1 MSPGWVTS
9 HPPGGHNRRMG
20 RIIEGTPGEDAEVWI
35 QDRGSAQARLRGRIR
50 IEDLT
55 HVLTSISARSGANGP
70 NNPVTQ
76 YILAQ
81 AADYLAERLI
91 DDANPGHDGRETVP
105 RTLSSAL
112 GHQPF
117 IESVLNM
124 SQHQMLR
131 RWPLATDWYQDV
143 INYVMRPSRFIR
155 AVEEVHRNF
164 DEMASGRLGDFIRR
178 FSDKVFEVDG
188 DPKVLRMA
196 EALQALWPDYPP
208 VRQATLAYHEQIQT
222 MWAPLYAEALGRY
235 GLRLRPEFSLGH
247 LGWAFNALQTRETWE
262 RLAGFNLNPQQPF
275 HGSVWSITALTGLM
289 AISGAV
295 TGDDGTVYTPTELAD
310 LMPVAR

>member
-1 MSPGWVTS
+1 MSRT
-9 HPPGGHNRRMG
+9 
-20 RIIEGTPGEDAEVWI
+20 IEGNPGDVAEVWI
-35 QDRGSAQARLRGRIR
+35 QDRGTGAARLRGTIA
-50 IEDLT
+50 IEDLSD
-55 HVLTSISARSGANGP
+55 VLTCIAARNGANGP

-91 DDANPGHDGRETVP
+91 EDAAPGPDGRDSVP

-143 INYVMRPSRFIR
+143 VHYVLRPSRFTR
-155 AVEEVHRNF
+155 ATFEVRTHF
-164 DEMASGRLGDFIRR
+164 DEWTTRPLGEFLRL
-178 FSDKVFEVDG
+178 FSDTVFRVDG

-208 VRQATLAYHEQIQT
+208 VREASQAYHRQIMA
-222 MWAPLYAEALGRY
+222 MWAPLYTTALERY
-235 GLRLRPEFSLGH
+235 ALRLRPEFTVH
-247 LGWAFNALQTRETWE
+247 DVAWAFNALQTRETWE
-262 RLAGFNLNPQQPF
+262 RLSGADVSRREALDGEM
-275 HGSVWSITALTGLM
+275 WSPTALSSM
-289 AISGAV
+289 IVIAGAV
-295 TGDDGTVYTPTELAD
+295 TDADRRVLTPLELARR
-310 LMPVAR
+310 LPVGHQVTERPR

>member
-1 MSPGWVTS
+1 MPSDLSAAMRHTA
-9 HPPGGHNRRMG
+9 RMA
-20 RIIEGTPGEDAEVWI
+20 RIIEGTPGQEAEVWI
-35 QDRGSAQARLRGRIR
+35 QDRGAPAASLRATIV
-50 IEDLT
+50 IEDLSD
-55 HVLTSISARSGANGP
+55 VLTCISARSGANGP

-76 YILAQ
+76 YIVAQ
-81 AADYLAERLI
+81 AAEYLAERLI
-91 DDANPGHDGRETVP
+91 EDAGSRTGESVP

-143 INYVMRPSRFIR
+143 IHYVLRPARFTR
-155 AVEEVHRNF
+155 ATQEVRRHF
-164 DEMASGRLGDFIRR
+164 DDWATRPLGEFVRL
-178 FSDKVFEVDG
+178 FSEAVFRLDG

-208 VRQATLAYHEQIQT
+208 VREASMAYHQQIRT
-222 MWAPLYAEALGRY
+222 MWAPLYAEAMRRY
-235 GLRLRPEFSLGH
+235 GLRMRPEFTLEE

-262 RLAGFNLNPQQPF
+262 RLSGADVSSRKALDGAR
-275 HGSVWSITALTGLM
+275 WSPTALTSMMVIAG
-289 AISGAV
+289 SV
-295 TGDDGTVYTPTELAD
+295 TDADGCALSPAELAGR
-310 LMPVAR
+310 LPVVTP

>member
-1 MSPGWVTS
+1 MPGD
-9 HPPGGHNRRMG
+9 
-20 RIIEGTPGEDAEVWI
+20 EAEVWV
-35 QDRGSAQARLRGRIR
+35 QDRGAAQPRLRGTIR
-50 IEDLT
+50 IEDLSDVVT
-55 HVLTSISARSGANGP
+55 CIAARSGANGP

-91 DDANPGHDGRETVP
+91 DDANPGPDGRESVP

-143 INYVMRPSRFIR
+143 INYVMRPSRFTR
-155 AVEEVHRNF
+155 AIAQVQQHF
-164 DEMASGRLGDFIRR
+164 DAWASGRLGDFIRQ

-208 VRQATLAYHEQIQT
+208 VRAATLTYHEQIQT
-222 MWAPLYAEALGRY
+222 MWAPLYADALARY
-235 GLRLRPEFSLGH
+235 GLVLRPEFTLGH

-262 RLAGFNLNPQQPF
+262 RLAGFDLNPQQPF
-275 HGSVWSITALTGLM
+275 HGSAWSITALTSLM
-289 AISGAV
+289 ALAGCV
-295 TGDDGTVYTPTELAD
+295 TAEDGTVYTPTQLAD
-310 LMPVAR
+310 LMPVGAR

>member
-1 MSPGWVTS
+1 MRRSEDAEQGTLSDMS
-9 HPPGGHNRRMG
+9 
-20 RIIEGTPGEDAEVWI
+20 RIIEGAPGDIAEVWI
-35 QDRGSAQARLRGRIR
+35 QDRGAADARLRGKIT
-50 IEDLT
+50 IEDLSD
-55 HVLTSISARSGANGP
+55 VLTCISARNGANGP

-91 DDANPGHDGRETVP
+91 EDANPGRDGRDSVP

-117 IESVLNM
+117 IETVLNM

-143 INYVMRPSRFIR
+143 VHYVLRPSRFSR
-155 AVEEVHRNF
+155 ATGEVRAHF
-164 DEMASGRLGDFIRR
+164 DEWTTRPFGEFLRL
-178 FSDKVFEVDG
+178 FSDTVFTFDG

-208 VRQATLAYHEQIQT
+208 VREASEAYHLQILS
-222 MWAPLYAEALGRY
+222 MWAPLYTTALARY
-235 GLRLRPEFSLGH
+235 GLRLRPEFTMSDVA
-247 LGWAFNALQTRETWE
+247 WAFNALQTRETWE
-262 RLAGFNLNPQQPF
+262 RLSGADVSGRKALD
-275 HGSVWSITALTGLM
+275 GAMWSLTALSSM
-289 AISGAV
+289 IVIAGAV
-295 TGDDGTVYTPTELAD
+295 TDADGRVLTPTELARR
-310 LMPVAR
+310 MPVAP